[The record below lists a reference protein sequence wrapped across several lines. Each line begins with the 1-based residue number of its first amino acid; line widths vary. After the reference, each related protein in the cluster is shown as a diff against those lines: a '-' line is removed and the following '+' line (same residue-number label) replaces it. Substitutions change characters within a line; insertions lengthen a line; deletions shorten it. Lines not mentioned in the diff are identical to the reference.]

1 MQTKSRTCLCDI
13 SLRQPG
19 CLSPKGVKD
28 LKQNGSSCEGKTRRF
43 PPPPHSGFGF
53 SAHLYFMDF
62 VVVCPLLIPHEDT
75 SLNISDI

>member
-1 MQTKSRTCLCDI
+1 MQTKSRTCLRDI

-43 PPPPHSGFGF
+43 PPPPHGGFGF
-53 SAHLYFMDF
+53 SANLYTMIIL
-62 VVVCPLLIPHEDT
+62 VVCPLLIPHEDIRL
-75 SLNISDI
+75 SISDI